1 MELFMKRNVLMFGT
15 IMILGGLLS
24 SCDSN
29 DDVSCPEDFSGPLTA
44 EEGQLVGSW
53 ALSAIVADV
62 AIDMTDDGEDNPS
75 TNFFAQYGDC
85 QKDALYIFG
94 TDRSYTFEQ
103 SQNVE
108 SCDNRLSLEGTWR
121 LASDQL
127 SLVSGCSLQ
136 NNELELAGNGQS
148 FSFSGDFSV
157 RDVSGAVRPATITFT
172 YSLVP

>member
-1 MELFMKRNVLMFGT
+1 MKRNVLMFGT
-15 IMILGGLLS
+15 IMLFGGLLI

-29 DDVSCPEDFSGPLTA
+29 DDVPCPEDFSGALTA
-44 EEGQLVGSW
+44 EEGQLIGSW
-53 ALSAIVADV
+53 ALSAIVSDT

-85 QKDALYIFG
+85 QKDAVYTFG
-94 TDRSYTFEQ
+94 TDRGYTFDQ

-108 SCDNRLSLEGTWR
+108 SCDNQVSLEGTWR

-136 NNELELAGNGQS
+136 NINLDLAGNGQS
-148 FSFSGDFSV
+148 FSFTGDFNV
-157 RDVSGAVRPATITFT
+157 RDVSGTVRPAKITFT
-172 YSLVP
+172 YSLVPSV